1 MIGKAYVSVF
11 QYYDNKT
18 HKMAFKK
25 RPVLIVGKS
34 DSADYFILPISR
46 ITNKQHLDSYYDVE
60 IKKQEFPLMNLNA
73 DSYIRTHKQSVIHDG
88 ELTQYIVDFKSE
100 YNDTY
105 KNVIERM
112 KEFQDSIIKNA

>member
-11 QYYDNKT
+11 QYYNNKT

-34 DSADYFILPISR
+34 DSTDYVILPISR
-46 ITNKQHLDSYYDVE
+46 ITDKQHLDSYYDVE

-88 ELTQYIVDFKSE
+88 ELTQCIVDFKSE

-112 KEFQDSIIKNA
+112 KEFQDNIIKNA

>member
-11 QYYDNKT
+11 QYYNNKT
-18 HKMAFKK
+18 HNMDFKK

-34 DSADYFILPISR
+34 DTKDYVILPISR
-46 ITNKQHLDSYYDVE
+46 VTNRQYLDSYYDVE
-60 IKKQEFPLMNLNA
+60 IKKQDFPLMNLKNN
-73 DSYIRTHKQSVIHDG
+73 SYIRTHKQSVIHEG
-88 ELTQYIVDFKSE
+88 ELTECIVDFKSE
-100 YNDTY
+100 YKDTY

>member
-34 DSADYFILPISR
+34 DSSDYVILPISR